1 MPRTKEIVWIT
12 NFAYGGWACFTSF
25 SQNGAFL
32 LKRHDSLFL
41 SLQSA
46 RGNAKVALAF
56 SIPQFENSGF
66 NLKSNIII
74 CWKLNGT
81 IFISRG
87 DRDRKVQVSGRTR
100 ATHFGAKL
108 KAQNVS
114 FFFFFSLSHYE
125 AFCIKN
131 PISEVF
137 NAVFS
142 EKGCPISLSFLLTSN
157 GVRTVHFFPAES
169 FIQRN

>member
-114 FFFFFSLSHYE
+114 FFFFFFFHFHIMRLFALKIPFRKYLMPFLVRKVARSHCLS
-125 AFCIKN
+125 C
-131 PISEVF
+131 
-137 NAVFS
+137 
-142 EKGCPISLSFLLTSN
+142 
-157 GVRTVHFFPAES
+157 
-169 FIQRN
+169 